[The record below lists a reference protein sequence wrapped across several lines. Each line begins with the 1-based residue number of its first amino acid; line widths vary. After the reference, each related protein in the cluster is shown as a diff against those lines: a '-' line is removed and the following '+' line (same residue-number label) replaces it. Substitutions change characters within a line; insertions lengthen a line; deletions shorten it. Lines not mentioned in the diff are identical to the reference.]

1 MTQER
6 QLQQITGSISEQE
19 AKTTRNGKSYMR
31 LHVVSP
37 TGVDLWLTAWPNIHS
52 IMLERPDA
60 MWTINYEETMLSGGN
75 ISRTIRS
82 AEASQAP
89 PQAAS
94 QAAPQAAS
102 QAASGSGE
110 TCQHGIAVAGARCGS
125 CIRLAVA
132 FKAAVEVMITNPEA
146 NTTDTLRSLTAEYE
160 GILMGLEEDPP
171 EPEPEQDSFTQVVI

>member
-6 QLQQITGSISEQE
+6 QLQQIIGKISEQE

-31 LHVVSP
+31 LKVVSS
-37 TGVDLWLTAWPNIHS
+37 TGQSLWLTAWPNIHS

-60 MWTINYEETMLSGGN
+60 QWTINYEETRLSGGN
-75 ISRTIRS
+75 LSRTIRS

-89 PQAAS
+89 AQAAS
-94 QAAPQAAS
+94 QAAPQSAG
-102 QAASGSGE
+102 GSGE
-110 TCQHGIAVAGARCGS
+110 TCQHGIAVAGAKCGS

-146 NTTDTLRSLTAEYE
+146 NTTATLRSLTAEYE

-171 EPEPEQDSFTQVVI
+171 EPEDSFTEVVI